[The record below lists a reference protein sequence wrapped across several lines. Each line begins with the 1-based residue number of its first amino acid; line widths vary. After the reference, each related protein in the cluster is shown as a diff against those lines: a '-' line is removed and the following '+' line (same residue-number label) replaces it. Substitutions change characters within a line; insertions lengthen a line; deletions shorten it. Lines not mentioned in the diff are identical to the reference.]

1 MALNRLHE
9 GLLPKRAGPQLA
21 AIHLG
26 GQHGGDLLSLR
37 FALTGVEGVQ
47 GVLQIHLPDG
57 LTPFPEGAQ
66 QLNQP
71 ADPLNT
77 ATASIEM
84 EIGASEH
91 KATACELFKAAKI
104 GLPAPRKRKGRLD

>member
-1 MALNRLHE
+1 MALDRLHE
-9 GLLPKRAGPQLA
+9 GLLPKRAGPQQA

-47 GVLQIHLPDG
+47 GVLQIRRTHG
-57 LTPFPEGAQ
+57 LTPFPKGTQ

-71 ADPLNT
+71 ANPLNT
-77 ATASIEM
+77 AAASIEM

-91 KATACELFKAAKI
+91 KATARELFEAAKI
-104 GLPAPRKRKGRLD
+104 GLPAPRQREGRLD